1 MSETNAINDH
11 MEVNG
16 PVRGSSEP
24 MAGRCGRKLRGT
36 DPPRYCTKYPSD
48 GRTACKFHGG
58 ASLAGVSSPSFKTGR
73 HSKYMPKPLMERHES
88 RLADIQAVRKLDEEI
103 VMLDGRISDLCERL
117 STGERGTVWDDMQ
130 ASVNEFTEA
139 FDGWRTSQSG
149 EREAKAAA
157 LFASLESIKAIA
169 AKGKET
175 EQAWRDLDAAIH
187 SKAKITAIE
196 AKRMADMGEIATRD
210 EVKTLVLQIVNVVK
224 DRVTDPQTLR
234 LISNDLMPV
243 LGNPHKVIG
252 VK

>member
-1 MSETNAINDH
+1 MSETSTTNEP
-11 MEVNG
+11 MELER
-16 PVRGSSEP
+16 PQRGSAEP

-36 DPPRYCTKYPSD
+36 NPPRYCVKYPSD
-48 GRTACKFHGG
+48 GRTACKYHGG

-73 HSKYMPKPLMERHES
+73 HSKYMPKPLMERHEA
-88 RLADIQAVRKLDEEI
+88 RLADIQAVKRLDEEI
-103 VMLDGRISDLCERL
+103 VMLDTRISDLCERL

-130 ASVNEFTEA
+130 SSVGDFQEA
-139 FDGWRTSQSG
+139 FDAWRTSQQG

-157 LFASLESIKAIA
+157 LFGALESIKAIA

-210 EVKTLVLQIVNVVK
+210 EVKLMVLRIVNVVK
-224 DRVTDPQTLR
+224 DHVTDPQTLR
-234 LISNDLMPV
+234 LISNDLVPV
-243 LGNPHKVIG
+243 FGNPHAIG
-252 VK
+252 GLK

>member
-1 MSETNAINDH
+1 
-11 MEVNG
+11 
-16 PVRGSSEP
+16 
-24 MAGRCGRKLRGT
+24 
-36 DPPRYCTKYPSD
+36 
-48 GRTACKFHGG
+48 
-58 ASLAGVSSPSFKTGR
+58 
-73 HSKYMPKPLMERHES
+73 MERHES

-130 ASVNEFTEA
+130 ASVGEFQEA
-139 FDGWRTSQSG
+139 FDGWRTSQAG

-224 DRVTDPQTLR
+224 DHVTDPQTLR

-252 VK
+252 GK